1 MKVKRPNAVLYF
13 LVYIILYPLLKLL
26 FRLKVNRENY
36 DPPKGP
42 FIVISNH
49 VSFMDFL
56 LVMLSFY
63 PRRLNAVAAQKFYF
77 YRPLNKL
84 LPIMGCIP
92 KNLFDP
98 DVRAIIGVKRVLAEG
113 GRILL
118 FPEGRCT
125 VAGAYMGIHKST
137 GKLIKSLGV
146 PVMSCHIEGAYTCM
160 PFWRK
165 GLRLGR
171 ERLTLANLFSKDD
184 LQSFTIDE
192 INEAI
197 DARLGG
203 VDTPPP
209 RKQFCTFTSRRL
221 AEGLHNIL
229 YWCPKCGRELTLET
243 KDADIR
249 CTACGNAIKIDKTA
263 RLIPAPGSVAPEN
276 IQSWYREQSRYES
289 ALLSEDM
296 KPIRV
301 QVTVR
306 IPLKE
311 AEGLAPCGT
320 GTLWLEPK
328 GWHYDGKLSG
338 NEVTMFFPIET
349 VPAIPF
355 DPNDNFQIYSKGAFY
370 AFTPE
375 DGRLCSK
382 FATVGECAYWRFASR
397 VQMTKSQEN
406 GFIPANP
413 MGFGRSPF

>member
-13 LVYIILYPLLKLL
+13 IVYIIIYPLLKIL
-26 FRLKVNRENY
+26 FRLKVDRRNY

-56 LVMLSFY
+56 LTMLTFY

-84 LPIMGCIP
+84 LPMMGCIP

-98 DVRAIIGVKRVLAEG
+98 DVRSIIRIKKVLKQG
-113 GRILL
+113 GRVLL

-125 VAGAYMGIHKST
+125 VAGSYMGIHKST

-171 ERLTLANLFSKDD
+171 ERVTLANLFSQEEIKN
-184 LQSFTIDE
+184 LTVDE
-192 INEAI
+192 INDAI
-197 DARLGG
+197 DIRLGG
-203 VDTPPP
+203 LDTQPPHKP
-209 RKQFCTFTSRRL
+209 FHTFRSRHL
-221 AEGLHNIL
+221 SEGLHNIL

-243 KDADIR
+243 KGTGIR
-249 CTACGNAIKIDKTA
+249 CTACGNTAMIDKTA
-263 RLIPAPGSVAPEN
+263 RLIPTQDSVAPEN
-276 IQSWYREQSRYES
+276 IQDWYTQQSQYES
-289 ALLSEDM
+289 AHLSEDM
-296 KPIRV
+296 EPISAT
-301 QVTVR
+301 VTLR
-306 IPLKE
+306 MPLKE
-311 AEGLAPCGT
+311 AEGLTPCGT
-320 GTLWLEPK
+320 GKIWLEPK

-338 NEVTMFFPIET
+338 EDVSLFFPIET

-355 DPNDNFQIYSKGAFY
+355 DPNDNFQIYSKGTFY
-370 AFTPE
+370 AFSPE

-397 VQMTKSQEN
+397 IQMTQSRDG
-406 GFIPANP
+406 GF
-413 MGFGRSPF
+413 S